1 MRNFI
6 KYILTLLIISLT
18 GFYGCRDNSVSPN
31 NYTGNPLV
39 LVGGFSTTSNCVNA
53 FAKNI
58 NGIDYA
64 FLSLD
69 TSGIQIVNINNPASP
84 QFVSAY
90 HVSGT
95 SLEVYVAYINN
106 VPYAFVAGGSG
117 GVTIL
122 NLTNIT
128 SPALDTVLNFSGDF
142 INTVFVDTASR
153 MLYTGGS
160 NKNMYI
166 VNAMNLPQAGS
177 VNTYLS
183 FSYIN
188 EIQINKNVA
197 YIAEDGGLDIVNVSN
212 PASPLNLS
220 QGTTND
226 YAYDVK
232 ISGNFA
238 LLSNNQNGVIVIN
251 ISDPANPVEVGI
263 LDPYDIGL
271 SCSVD
276 GNLIYVA
283 EDQSGVE
290 VFDISNPVNPPRV
303 AYYTTPGYTE
313 NVFFHNGNVLVSD
326 YTDFLLL
333 RLP

>member
-1 MRNFI
+1 
-6 KYILTLLIISLT
+6 
-18 GFYGCRDNSVSPN
+18 
-31 NYTGNPLV
+31 
-39 LVGGFSTTSNCVNA
+39 
-53 FAKNI
+53 
-58 NGIDYA
+58 
-64 FLSLD
+64 
-69 TSGIQIVNINNPASP
+69 
-84 QFVSAY
+84 
-90 HVSGT
+90 
-95 SLEVYVAYINN
+95 
-106 VPYAFVAGGSG
+106 
-117 GVTIL
+117 
-122 NLTNIT
+122 
-128 SPALDTVLNFSGDF
+128 
-142 INTVFVDTASR
+142 

-263 LDPYDIGL
+263 LDTYDIGL